1 MRFLHRLLSRC
12 VSWLP
17 HKWPRSHGK
26 SNPEELPI
34 PRVLAASELV
44 TRFVCSERQIRKAS
58 ARPKPGAFNPSPY
71 MELSVVHSSGLSDLE
86 LWEIGRKTLSGEV
99 GRDHIYGRAD
109 VPVVSLAD
117 VKLRAL
123 RDDKPFV
130 RHTSVIDWP
139 IGSDGNETKALWKQ
153 ITLEL
158 SEDLRINFTFP
169 AMPIGQQ

>member
-1 MRFLHRLLSRC
+1 
-12 VSWLP
+12 
-17 HKWPRSHGK
+17 
-26 SNPEELPI
+26 
-34 PRVLAASELV
+34 VLAAGELV
-44 TRFVCSERQIRKAS
+44 TRFICSERQIRKAS

-71 MELSVVHSSGLSDLE
+71 IELSVVHASGLSDSE
-86 LWEIGRKTLSGEV
+86 IWEVGRQTLSGEA
-99 GRDHIYGRAD
+99 GRDHIYSRAD
-109 VPVVSLAD
+109 VPIISLSD

-158 SEDLRINFTFP
+158 SEDLRVNLAFP
-169 AMPIGQQ
+169 PVPIGRQYTGFVGK